1 MCVNHGYMIIIMEGM
16 ILFINSSPN
25 KNGNT
30 YRIGEELLKDKE
42 HDVLQMADYRISQYG
57 QVFDDDEIKEVVKEI
72 DKYDILVIGSPV
84 YWYTVGGMLKTFI
97 DRLYM
102 LPEAEALRGKKLY
115 LFAQGSA
122 PNQDTVKSI
131 EFLSNRLS
139 YLMGMELKRVITD
152 NSDGNEILSKMKIE
166 V

>member
-1 MCVNHGYMIIIMEGM
+1 MEK
-16 ILFINSSPN
+16 ILFMNSSPN
-25 KNGNT
+25 RDGNT

-57 QVFDDDEIKEVVKEI
+57 QVFEDDEMKEVLKEM

-139 YLMGMELKRVITD
+139 YLMGMELKGVVTD
-152 NSDGNEILSKMKIE
+152 SSDGREILSKMKI
-166 V
+166 

>member
-1 MCVNHGYMIIIMEGM
+1 MEK
-16 ILFINSSPN
+16 ILFMNSSPN
-25 KNGNT
+25 RDGNT

-57 QVFDDDEIKEVVKEI
+57 QVFDDDEMKEVLKEM

-122 PNQDTVKSI
+122 PSSDTVKSI

-139 YLMGMELKRVITD
+139 YLMGMELMGVVTD
-152 NSDGNEILSKMKIE
+152 SSDGREILSKMKI
-166 V
+166 

>member
-1 MCVNHGYMIIIMEGM
+1 MEK
-16 ILFINSSPN
+16 ILFMNSSPN
-25 KNGNT
+25 REGNT

-57 QVFDDDEIKEVVKEI
+57 QVFEDDGMKDVLKEI

-139 YLMGMELKRVITD
+139 YLMGMELKGVVTD
-152 NSDGNEILSKMKIE
+152 SSDGREILNKIQI
-166 V
+166 

>member
-1 MCVNHGYMIIIMEGM
+1 MEK
-16 ILFINSSPN
+16 ILFVNSSPN
-25 KNGNT
+25 REGNT

-57 QVFDDDEIKEVVKEI
+57 QVFDDDEIKDVLKKI
-72 DKYDILVIGSPV
+72 DECDVLVIGSPV
-84 YWYTVGGMLKTFI
+84 YWYTVSGMLKTFI

-139 YLMGMELKRVITD
+139 YLMGMELKGVVTD
-152 NSDGNEILSKMKIE
+152 SLDGKEILSKMKIE
-166 V
+166 N

>member
-1 MCVNHGYMIIIMEGM
+1 MEE
-16 ILFINSSPN
+16 ILFVNSSPN
-25 KNGNT
+25 RDGNT

-57 QVFDDDEIKEVVKEI
+57 QVFDDDEMKEVLKEM

-122 PNQDTVKSI
+122 PNQDTVNSI

-139 YLMGMELKRVITD
+139 YLMGMELMGVVTD
-152 NSDGNEILSKMKIE
+152 SSDGREILSKMKI
-166 V
+166 

>member
-1 MCVNHGYMIIIMEGM
+1 MEK
-16 ILFINSSPN
+16 ILFVNSSPN
-25 KNGNT
+25 RDGNT

-57 QVFDDDEIKEVVKEI
+57 QVFEDDEMKEVLKEM

-84 YWYTVGGMLKTFI
+84 YWYTVGGMLKTFV

-139 YLMGMELKRVITD
+139 YLMGMELKGVVTD
-152 NSDGNEILSKMKIE
+152 SSDGREILSKMKI
-166 V
+166 

>member
-1 MCVNHGYMIIIMEGM
+1 MEK
-16 ILFINSSPN
+16 ILFMNSSPN
-25 KNGNT
+25 REGNT

-57 QVFDDDEIKEVVKEI
+57 QVFEDDEMKEVLKEMN
-72 DKYDILVIGSPV
+72 KYDILVIGSPV

-139 YLMGMELKRVITD
+139 YLMGMELKGVVTD
-152 NSDGNEILSKMKIE
+152 SLDGREILNKMRI
-166 V
+166 

>member
-1 MCVNHGYMIIIMEGM
+1 MEK
-16 ILFINSSPN
+16 ILFVNSSPN
-25 KNGNT
+25 REGNT

-57 QVFDDDEIKEVVKEI
+57 QVFEDDEMKEVLKEM

-102 LPEAEALRGKKLY
+102 LSEAEALRGKKLY
-115 LFAQGSA
+115 LFAQGSS
-122 PNQDTVKSI
+122 PSQDTVKSI

-139 YLMGMELKRVITD
+139 YLMGMKLKGVVTD
-152 NSDGNEILSKMKIE
+152 SSDGNEILSKMKI
-166 V
+166 

>member
-1 MCVNHGYMIIIMEGM
+1 MEK
-16 ILFINSSPN
+16 ILFMNSSPN
-25 KNGNT
+25 RDGNT
-30 YRIGEELLKDKE
+30 YRIGEVLLKDKE

-57 QVFDDDEIKEVVKEI
+57 QVFDDDEIKEVLKKI
-72 DKYDILVIGSPV
+72 DECDILVIGSPV

-115 LFAQGSA
+115 LFAQGSL
-122 PNQDTVKSI
+122 PNEDTVKSI

-139 YLMGMELKRVITD
+139 YLMGMELKGVVTD
-152 NSDGNEILSKMKIE
+152 SSDGREILSKMKI
-166 V
+166 

>member
-1 MCVNHGYMIIIMEGM
+1 MEK
-16 ILFINSSPN
+16 ILFVNSSPN
-25 KNGNT
+25 REGNT

-57 QVFDDDEIKEVVKEI
+57 QVFDDDEMKEVLKEM

-122 PNQDTVKSI
+122 PSSDTVKSI

-139 YLMGMELKRVITD
+139 YLMGMELKGVVTD
-152 NSDGNEILSKMKIE
+152 SSDGREILSKMKI
-166 V
+166 

>member
-1 MCVNHGYMIIIMEGM
+1 MEK
-16 ILFINSSPN
+16 ILFVNSSPN
-25 KNGNT
+25 RDGNT

-57 QVFDDDEIKEVVKEI
+57 QVFEDDEMKEVLKEM

-139 YLMGMELKRVITD
+139 YLMGMELMGVGTD
-152 NSDGNEILSKMKIE
+152 SSDGRERVSKMKI
-166 V
+166 

>member
-1 MCVNHGYMIIIMEGM
+1 MEKS
-16 ILFINSSPN
+16 LFINSSPN
-25 KNGNT
+25 RDANT

-57 QVFDDDEIKEVVKEI
+57 QVFEDDEMKDVLKEM

-115 LFAQGSA
+115 LFAQGSL
-122 PNQDTVKSI
+122 PNEDTVKSI

-139 YLMGMELKRVITD
+139 YLMGMELKGVVTD
-152 NSDGNEILSKMKIE
+152 SSDGKEILNKIQI
-166 V
+166 

>member
-1 MCVNHGYMIIIMEGM
+1 MEK

-25 KNGNT
+25 RDANT

-42 HDVLQMADYRISQYG
+42 HEVLQMADYRISQYG
-57 QVFDDDEIKEVVKEI
+57 QVFEDDEMKDVLKEM

-84 YWYTVGGMLKTFI
+84 YWYTVGGMLKTFV

-115 LFAQGSA
+115 LFAQGSL
-122 PNQDTVKSI
+122 PSSDTVKSI

-139 YLMGMELKRVITD
+139 YLMGMELKGVVTD
-152 NSDGNEILSKMKIE
+152 SSDGRKILNKMQI
-166 V
+166 

>member
-1 MCVNHGYMIIIMEGM
+1 MEK
-16 ILFINSSPN
+16 ILFVNSSPN
-25 KNGNT
+25 REGNT

-57 QVFDDDEIKEVVKEI
+57 QVFEDDEMKEVLKEM

-139 YLMGMELKRVITD
+139 YLMGMELKGVVTD
-152 NSDGNEILSKMKIE
+152 SSDGREILSKMKI
-166 V
+166 

>member
-1 MCVNHGYMIIIMEGM
+1 MEK
-16 ILFINSSPN
+16 ILFVNSSPN
-25 KNGNT
+25 RDGNT

-57 QVFDDDEIKEVVKEI
+57 QVFEDDEMKEVLKEM

-115 LFAQGSA
+115 LFAQGSL
-122 PNQDTVKSI
+122 PNEDAVKSI

-139 YLMGMELKRVITD
+139 YLMGMELKGVVTD
-152 NSDGNEILSKMKIE
+152 SSDGREILSKMKI
-166 V
+166 

>member
-1 MCVNHGYMIIIMEGM
+1 MEK
-16 ILFINSSPN
+16 ILFMNSSPN
-25 KNGNT
+25 RNGNT

-57 QVFDDDEIKEVVKEI
+57 QVFDDDEMKEVLKEM

-139 YLMGMELKRVITD
+139 YLMGMELKGVVTD
-152 NSDGNEILSKMKIE
+152 SSDGREILSKMKI
-166 V
+166 

>member
-1 MCVNHGYMIIIMEGM
+1 MK
-16 ILFINSSPN
+16 ILFMNSSPN
-25 KNGNT
+25 REGNT

-57 QVFDDDEIKEVVKEI
+57 QVFDDDEIKDVLKKI
-72 DKYDILVIGSPV
+72 DECDVLVIGSPV
-84 YWYTVGGMLKTFI
+84 YWYTVSGMLKTFI

-102 LPEAEALRGKKLY
+102 LPEAETLRGKKLY

-139 YLMGMELKRVITD
+139 YLMGMELKGVVTD
-152 NSDGNEILSKMKIE
+152 SLDGKEILSKMKIE
-166 V
+166 N

>member
-1 MCVNHGYMIIIMEGM
+1 MEK
-16 ILFINSSPN
+16 ILFMNSSPN
-25 KNGNT
+25 REGNT

-57 QVFDDDEIKEVVKEI
+57 QVFDDDEMKEVLKEM
-72 DKYDILVIGSPV
+72 DKYDILVIGSPL

-102 LPEAEALRGKKLY
+102 LPETEVLRGKKLY
-115 LFAQGSA
+115 LLAQGSA

-139 YLMGMELKRVITD
+139 YLMGMELKGVVTD
-152 NSDGNEILSKMKIE
+152 SSDGRKILNKMQI
-166 V
+166 